1 MSNRKDKN
9 TRRVIKKAFQNAK
22 GEAINNWCEFVN
34 AQKLGRRIRLALLVI
49 GGKITYEK
57 IDKI

>member
-1 MSNRKDKN
+1 MGSKKDKN
-9 TRRVIKKAFQNAK
+9 TRRVIKKAFQDAK

-34 AQKLGRRIRLALLVI
+34 SQKLGRRIKLAFLVI